1 MRKKESIDGQTGKY
15 GCGKGGRGEP
25 VLIFD
30 INDLLNMHK
39 VTDMIANDCENVN
52 AKSIKEVYLAT
63 LAKYPEASVI
73 QIISDNA
80 RYYRNKKLKEWLKGT
95 KISKYSCLLIHRTS
109 I

>member
-1 MRKKESIDGQTGKY
+1 MRKKGKY
-15 GCGKGGRGEP
+15 RWANGEVWMRKGGRGEP

-30 INDLLNMHK
+30 INDLLNTHK

-52 AKSIKEVYLAT
+52 AKSIKEVYIAT

>member
-1 MRKKESIDGQTGKY
+1 
-15 GCGKGGRGEP
+15 
-25 VLIFD
+25 
-30 INDLLNMHK
+30 
-39 VTDMIANDCENVN
+39 MIANDCENVN
-52 AKSIKEVYLAT
+52 AESIKEVYIAT

-95 KISKYSCLLIHRTS
+95 KISKFSCLLIHRTS